1 MWQAASGGAAY
12 CRRSLAL
19 DFLNQTHDRVPH
31 HLPSFIH
38 VPVWV
43 GHNLGIR
50 AKLKVAQNSPAGK
63 PQLISP
69 TKMEEVSKSLKK
81 QRDAKRLRALA
92 SHYDPVRQRFN
103 LGLADEIER
112 EAQALLIPEQPL
124 LAGLGGEIIPPVEHC
139 LPGLESV
146 LKEPDLL
153 NLGASEQ
160 RAQLLERNGVLE
172 LGVEAAHDAQAQGA
186 VQKMVSH
193 QLAAGH
199 KRAMELLD
207 ESASAKDP
215 DIAIKKARA
224 SARLMDAFSRS
235 ALTLQRLQSG
245 GGQTIQVQY
254 MQVNAMVGAAAE
266 KIQNPLARA
275 PKPIGGRPPL
285 SGYRTQEAINQR
297 SADRELLSSMKRV
310 EDIA

>member
-1 MWQAASGGAAY
+1 
-12 CRRSLAL
+12 
-19 DFLNQTHDRVPH
+19 
-31 HLPSFIH
+31 
-38 VPVWV
+38 
-43 GHNLGIR
+43 
-50 AKLKVAQNSPAGK
+50 
-63 PQLISP
+63 
-69 TKMEEVSKSLKK
+69 MEQVSKSLKV
-81 QRDAKRLRALA
+81 QRNAQRLRALA
-92 SHYDPVRQRFN
+92 PHYDPVRHDFD
-103 LGLADEIER
+103 LGLADEMER

-124 LAGLGGEIIPPVEHC
+124 QAGLGGEIIPPIEHG
-139 LPGLESV
+139 LAGLETV

-186 VQKMVSH
+186 IQKMVTH

-199 KRAMELLD
+199 KRAMELLE
-207 ESASAKDP
+207 ESAHTKDP

-235 ALTLQRLQSG
+235 ALTLQRLKSG

-254 MQVNAMVGAAAE
+254 MQVNAMVGDASG
-266 KIQNPLARA
+266 KIQNPLPCV
-275 PKPIGGRPPL
+275 PKHRGGRPPT

-297 SADRELLSSMKRV
+297 SADRELLSNMKRV
-310 EDIA
+310 EDIG

>member
-1 MWQAASGGAAY
+1 
-12 CRRSLAL
+12 
-19 DFLNQTHDRVPH
+19 
-31 HLPSFIH
+31 
-38 VPVWV
+38 
-43 GHNLGIR
+43 
-50 AKLKVAQNSPAGK
+50 
-63 PQLISP
+63 
-69 TKMEEVSKSLKK
+69 MEQVSKSLKV
-81 QRDAKRLRALA
+81 QRNAQRLRALA
-92 SHYDPVRQRFN
+92 PHYDPVRHDFD
-103 LGLADEIER
+103 LGLADEMER

-124 LAGLGGEIIPPVEHC
+124 QAGLGGEIIPPIEHG
-139 LPGLESV
+139 LAGLETV

-186 VQKMVSH
+186 IQKMVTH

-199 KRAMELLD
+199 KRAMELLE
-207 ESASAKDP
+207 ESARSKDP

-254 MQVNAMVGAAAE
+254 MQVNAMVGDASG
-266 KIQNPLARA
+266 KMQNSSASSSKYR
-275 PKPIGGRPPL
+275 GGRPPT
-285 SGYRTQEAINQR
+285 SGYRTHETINQR
-297 SADRELLSSMKRV
+297 SADRELLSSLKRV
-310 EDIA
+310 EDIG